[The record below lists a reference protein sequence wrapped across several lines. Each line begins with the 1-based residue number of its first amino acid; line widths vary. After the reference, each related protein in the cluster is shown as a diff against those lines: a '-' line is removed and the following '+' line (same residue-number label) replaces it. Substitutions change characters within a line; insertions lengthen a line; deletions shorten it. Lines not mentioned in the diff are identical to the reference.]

1 MEIRYNAIILKKKE
15 VGETARLY
23 TLYTLEQG
31 KVQLVAKGVR
41 KSEAKLAGQLETLM
55 QGLVIAV
62 KGNGMGKIAGAVA
75 EKNFVYLR
83 NDVDI
88 LKRVLETVNVF
99 ERLVGW
105 DEADAELFNLLAIYL
120 ALSDDLAKEKQGEKA
135 LLLAEGFLFQLFARL
150 GYAIE
155 TGACVVSGEKL
166 RSGERHFFSP
176 SAGGVLAGEHIH
188 NAQNAFPVS
197 ESAIKLM
204 RIFLSNKLESL
215 VRVRIN
221 EKDFREVRQVG
232 ALFFE
237 WIMA

>member
-1 MEIRYNAIILKKKE
+1 MEIRYNAIILKKKKT
-15 VGETARLY
+15 GETDRLY

-41 KSEAKLAGQLETLM
+41 KPEAKLAGQLETLI
-55 QGLVIAV
+55 QGLGIAV

-75 EKNFVYLR
+75 EKNFLYLR
-83 NDVDI
+83 SDADI

-99 ERLVGW
+99 ERLVEW
-105 DEADAELFNLLAIYL
+105 DEPDVELFNLLVGYL
-120 ALSDDLAKEKQGEKA
+120 TLSDNFAKEKQRGKV

-155 TGACVVSGEKL
+155 TGACVVSGKKL
-166 RSGERHFFSP
+166 RSGQRHFFSP

-188 NAQNAFPVS
+188 NAHNAFPVS

-215 VRVRIN
+215 PRVRVN
-221 EKDFREVRQVG
+221 EKEFREVRQ
-232 ALFFE
+232 ASSLFFE
-237 WIMA
+237 WIRA

>member
-1 MEIRYNAIILKKKE
+1 VEIRYNAIVLKKKE
-15 VGETARLY
+15 TGETDRLY
-23 TLYTLEQG
+23 ILYTLEQG

-41 KSEAKLAGQLETLM
+41 KPEAKLAGQLETLM

-75 EKNFVYLR
+75 EKNFSYLR
-83 NDVDI
+83 SDSDI

-105 DEADAELFNLLAIYL
+105 DEPDAELFNLLAMYL
-120 ALSDDLAKEKQGEKA
+120 ALSNDLTKEKQAEKMM
-135 LLLAEGFLFQLFARL
+135 LLAEGFLFQLFARL

-155 TGACVVSGEKL
+155 TGVCVVSGEKL
-166 RSGERHFFSP
+166 HSGVQHFFSP

-188 NAQNAFPVS
+188 NAHNAFPVS

-215 VRVRIN
+215 ARVRVN
-221 EKDFREVRQVG
+221 EKEFREVRQAG

-237 WIMA
+237 WIRA

>member
-1 MEIRYNAIILKKKE
+1 
-15 VGETARLY
+15 LY

-41 KSEAKLAGQLETLM
+41 KSEAKLAGQLETLI

-75 EKNFVYLR
+75 EKNVSYLR
-83 NDVDI
+83 SDADI

-105 DEADAELFNLLAIYL
+105 DEPDAELFNLLAIYL
-120 ALSDDLAKEKQGEKA
+120 ALSDDLAKEKQAEKA
-135 LLLAEGFLFQLFARL
+135 MLLAEGFLFQLFARL

-155 TGACVVSGEKL
+155 TGACVVSGNKL
-166 RSGERHFFSP
+166 RSGQRHFFSP

-188 NAQNAFPVS
+188 NAHNAFPVS

-215 VRVRIN
+215 SRVRVN
-221 EKDFREVRQVG
+221 EKEFREVRQ
-232 ALFFE
+232 ASSLFFE
-237 WIMA
+237 WIKA